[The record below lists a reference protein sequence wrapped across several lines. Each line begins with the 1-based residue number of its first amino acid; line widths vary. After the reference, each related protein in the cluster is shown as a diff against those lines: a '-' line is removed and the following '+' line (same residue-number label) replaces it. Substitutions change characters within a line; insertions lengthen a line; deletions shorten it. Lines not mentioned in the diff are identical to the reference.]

1 VEFNATLNNISV
13 LLVEETREH
22 KGEVKAWQ
30 GDFQQLHRDMFSQK
44 CVIVL
49 STCQFLS
56 LAAFFMEIAE
66 GNEHFDVNS
75 FISYRFQGESNK
87 ILNQQI

>member
-1 VEFNATLNNISV
+1 
-13 LLVEETREH
+13 
-22 KGEVKAWQ
+22 
-30 GDFQQLHRDMFSQK
+30 
-44 CVIVL
+44 
-49 STCQFLS
+49 
-56 LAAFFMEIAE
+56 MEIAE